1 MSSHTLQMLSAGDLA
16 LCELPIPD
24 LCMSNMILA
33 PQPSVSVSETHVQ
46 ASLCIPSSPA
56 LAIVSST
63 YIPQTGT
70 LASLGVLCHQG
81 L

>member
-1 MSSHTLQMLSAGDLA
+1 MSSHTLQIPSAGGLA

-24 LCMSNMILA
+24 LCMSNVILT
-33 PQPSVSVSETHVQ
+33 PQPSVSVSETQVQ
-46 ASLCIPSSPA
+46 ASLCIPRSPA

-70 LASLGVLCHQG
+70 RASLGVLCHRG

>member
-24 LCMSNMILA
+24 LCMSNMILTA
-33 PQPSVSVSETHVQ
+33 QASVSVSETHVQ